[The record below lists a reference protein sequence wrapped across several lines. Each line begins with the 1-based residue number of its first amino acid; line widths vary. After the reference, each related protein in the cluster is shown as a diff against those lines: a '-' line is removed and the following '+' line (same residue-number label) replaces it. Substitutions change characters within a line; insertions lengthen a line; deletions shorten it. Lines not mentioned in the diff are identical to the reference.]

1 MSVDEVVVDL
11 TAQERSAIVIWF
23 LARGHSFTTL
33 EIAALT
39 GLTRQ
44 GAWMMMDRLARQLP
58 LSLEHSRWRLLA

>member
-1 MSVDEVVVDL
+1 MVCDETAEL

-44 GAWMMMDRLARQLP
+44 GAWQMMDRLARQLP
-58 LSLEHSRWRLLA
+58 LALEHSRWRLLA